1 MPKAKPQLIAN
12 RFELITIVL
21 ICFVVSNRLIW
32 LHVDQPLQAITG
44 EFYSTALSFNRTL
57 SQYCRIPVAPNFPQT
72 EPDMALLI
80 SPIKAFSPGLALT
93 FLGLCQLDRLHGGSF
108 TSLAPQLITA
118 SAFMTAIT
126 ARILTSSWVGGILAA
141 AVVLSRGTVLAAV
154 DHAGT
159 FALLQPTLCI
169 FFLLLTIYART
180 GGQSWLNVGWVF
192 LLASVLISPLMA
204 IAILPVLALLGTQ
217 RQTAGELKGKALTWQ
232 RFSILVGTLL
242 LLLTLLHKYTPS
254 SLSGVTLVRDHILIC
269 FRNGVIFKDL
279 IVPTWKHLANADLH
293 WQLSIGAIAIAAVL
307 SRYFPIGAALTLRV
321 LLIMVGLTSL
331 IDGILS
337 KNELPAAESS
347 VLAWIA
353 TGLDPIL
360 LGLGAGVTWH
370 ALRLLLM
377 AMFTDYSRSPAPRD
391 NMEGE
396 T

>member
-1 MPKAKPQLIAN
+1 
-12 RFELITIVL
+12 
-21 ICFVVSNRLIW
+21 
-32 LHVDQPLQAITG
+32 
-44 EFYSTALSFNRTL
+44 
-57 SQYCRIPVAPNFPQT
+57 
-72 EPDMALLI
+72 MALLI

>member
-1 MPKAKPQLIAN
+1 
-12 RFELITIVL
+12 
-21 ICFVVSNRLIW
+21 
-32 LHVDQPLQAITG
+32 
-44 EFYSTALSFNRTL
+44 
-57 SQYCRIPVAPNFPQT
+57 
-72 EPDMALLI
+72 MALLI
-80 SPIKAFSPGLALT
+80 SPISASSPGLALT

-108 TSLAPQLITA
+108 TNLAPQLITA

-169 FFLLLTIYART
+169 FFLLLTLYART

-192 LLASVLISPLMA
+192 LLGSVLISPLMA

-217 RQTAGELKGKALTWQ
+217 RQTAGDLKGKALTWQ
-232 RFSILVGTLL
+232 RLTLLVGTLL
-242 LLLTLLHKYTPS
+242 LLLTLLLKYWPS
-254 SLSGVTLVRDHILIC
+254 SLTGVTLVRDHFLIC

-279 IVPTWKHLANADLH
+279 IVPTWKHLGNADLH
-293 WQLSIGAIAIAAVL
+293 WQLSIGSIAIAAVF
-307 SRYFPIGAALTLRV
+307 SRHFPIGAALTFRV
-321 LLIMVGLTSL
+321 LLTMVGLTSI
-331 IDGILS
+331 IDGIIL
-337 KNELPAAESS
+337 KNELPAADSA

-377 AMFTDYSRSPAPRD
+377 AMFTNYSRSPAPRD
-391 NMEGE
+391 NMNGE
-396 T
+396 I